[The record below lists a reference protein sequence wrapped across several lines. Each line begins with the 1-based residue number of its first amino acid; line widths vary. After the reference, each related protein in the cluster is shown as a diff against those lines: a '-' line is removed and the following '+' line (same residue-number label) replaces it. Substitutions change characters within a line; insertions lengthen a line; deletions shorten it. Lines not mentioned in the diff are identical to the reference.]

1 MRLSTRKLLDKAFS
15 ATGFF
20 SLFLMVA
27 GLAVVILPIFWRGGQ
42 AVIFRGTVE
51 RRKYFLEERNRGS
64 AKALEREVARTEAA
78 RTPLYDILE
87 DYEQP
92 AWALLEEASDSAE
105 VAEELRTNVKQR
117 GVPLEKAFSRIGS
130 AIRQSDY
137 LSWMKLEK
145 MQKEY
150 EGYFDLKD
158 RIRRVLGPF
167 PYDPQAPMTRE
178 RYGATRWDKAQR
190 YLHDLLYREEYVMP
204 EGGGFGVRTEV
215 PRAKAYLHEGVELE
229 NLSPEERSRVE
240 RDRRL
245 AEVFPYAQEHLR
257 EMLRPRW
264 TVYWRFFFDKPDTKS
279 GYFFGGI
286 WPSVLG
292 TLYLA
297 LGTMVIATPLGVIS
311 AIYLTQ
317 YAGEGRMISL
327 LRVCISTLAGVP
339 SVVFGL
345 FGLAFFINWMHL
357 SSNLGSWLVWLGITG
372 DVGRGRSVLIGCLTL
387 ALLVLPTVIRASE
400 EAIKAVPRTYKEAS
414 LSLGAT
420 KWQSVVRV
428 ILPAALPGIITSIII
443 SMGRAAGETAP
454 ILFTAA
460 VAFSGGHAVDPG
472 DVFTTATPALP
483 YSIYMTI
490 GEPSGQEIRHAQ
502 YGMVFTLIS
511 LVLIL
516 NVAAI
521 ILRART
527 SKKLRG

>member
-1 MRLSTRKLLDKAFS
+1 MRLSTRRLLDKAFS

-27 GLAVVILPIFWRGGQ
+27 GLTVVIVPIFWRGSQ
-42 AVIFRGTVE
+42 AIIFRGTVE

-64 AKALEREVARTEAA
+64 TEKLRREFARTEKS
-78 RTPLYDILE
+78 RQPLYEILAT
-87 DYEQP
+87 YEAPSWKFLQ
-92 AWALLEEASDSAE
+92 ET
-105 VAEELRTNVKQR
+105 V
-117 GVPLEKAFSRIGS
+117 
-130 AIRQSDY
+130 QSDQVPEQ
-137 LSWMKLEK
+137 LRRDVRERDLPLRKAITAVRKEIGWSDPGARGRLQK
-145 MQKEY
+145 MSKRY
-150 EGYFDLKD
+150 ETYFEIKD
-158 RIRRVLGPF
+158 RVRRLLGPF
-167 PYDPQAPMTRE
+167 PYDPEPPMTRE
-178 RYGATRWDKAQR
+178 RYGATRWDKAER
-190 YLHDLLYREEYVMP
+190 YLHDLLYAEKYIMP
-204 EGGGFGVRTEV
+204 EGGGFGTRTEV
-215 PRAKAYLHEGVELE
+215 ARARQFLHEGVDLADLPAEGRRE
-229 NLSPEERSRVE
+229 IQ
-240 RDRRL
+240 RDREL
-245 AEVFPYAQEHLR
+245 AGMFPYVKEHLP
-257 EMLRPRW
+257 EMLLPRW
-264 TVYWRFFFDKPDTKS
+264 TFYWRFFFDPPDTKS

-286 WPSVLG
+286 WPSLLG

-317 YAGEGRMISL
+317 YAGQGRLISL

-345 FGLAFFINWMHL
+345 FGLAFFINWLHL
-357 SSNLGSWLVWLGITG
+357 SSNLGPGLMWLGITE

-400 EAIKAVPRTYKEAS
+400 EAIKAVPKTYKEAS

-420 KWQSVVRV
+420 KWQSVVKV

-460 VAFSGGHAVDPG
+460 IAFSGGQAVGLG

-490 GEPSGQEIRHAQ
+490 GEPSGREIRHAQ

-511 LVLIL
+511 LVLVL